1 MSKFND
7 TFLVNLPVD
16 KASLVC
22 RNAISRVGWK
32 ILTESDRFF
41 KIKNFVG
48 ATTWP
53 VTIEIRINSNGAQT
67 EIELYGKCISMGP
80 VQLNN
85 VKNNVSNIKNSIIA
99 FAGNMQQ
106 QIPNATAQ
114 NSISDD
120 IQKMAELNRQGII
133 SNEEFNSFKKKL
145 LDRS

>member
-7 TFLVNLPVD
+7 SFLVNLPVD
-16 KASLVC
+16 KASLAC

-53 VTIEIRINSNGAQT
+53 VTIEIRIYSNGAQT

-85 VKNNVSNIKNSIIA
+85 VKNNVSNIKNSIMA

-106 QIPNATAQ
+106 QTSAAES
-114 NSISDD
+114 SITDE
-120 IQKMAELNRQGII
+120 IQKMAELYRQGII
-133 SNEEFNSFKKKL
+133 SDEEFNSFKKKL